1 MPCQNPSAV
10 QTEQGSFMRPRGC
23 SHLQTQPRRHS
34 PLLLR
39 KCTNTKYSLATR
51 LRNRATGRSKSHGTC
66 PFSSFKNVTIY
77 PCLWHEAN
85 YQSDVFRSSTD
96 PHNSPV
102 KYPFFFAIITLIRA
116 FGVGNAWV
124 PSWTFAGQR
133 RICRSQFWPSIT
145 WVPRT
150 EFRFGGKRLYLLSY
164 LSRPCQ
170 KYFHVSHRLR
180 QEYLGFEVSLSSRV
194 RSHLKRK

>member
-1 MPCQNPSAV
+1 MHQHQVFLGNPP
-10 QTEQGSFMRPRGC
+10 QEQSHGQKQEPR
-23 SHLQTQPRRHS
+23 HLPF
-34 PLLLR
+34 LLLQE
-39 KCTNTKYSLATR
+39 CHNLPLSVTR
-51 LRNRATGRSKSHGTC
+51 SQLSIRCFQIFHRSTQ
-66 PFSSFKNVTIY
+66 FSSQI
-77 PCLWHEAN
+77 
-85 YQSDVFRSSTD
+85 S
-96 PHNSPV
+96 
-102 KYPFFFAIITLIRA
+102 FFFAIITLIRA

-133 RICRSQFWPSIT
+133 TICRSQFLPSIT